1 MNLSITTSA
10 CALVLCAIASLA
22 GAAEVSGG
30 HWDGLVEVKPKRL
43 DAAFLLPG
51 ADFRPYKK
59 LMIDPV
65 EVAFKKDW
73 AKDYNRDAATLSQRL
88 TQEDIDRISQAARD
102 AFTEVFNEAYQKA
115 GLEIVT
121 TPGADVLRVRPGIMD
136 LYVTAPDNMSSG
148 RSRTYTDESGE
159 AMLFVEL
166 RDSTSGTLL
175 GRGLDRR
182 ATRNTGPRTDLE
194 QRHQPVRLPRALQAV
209 GGHERQGIQ
218 RFACNVAGSG
228 RPPAGPETRQLN
240 GDTTRCCSGMK
251 SRIASGPRAHL
262 DCC

>member
-10 CALVLCAIASLA
+10 CTLVLCAIASLA

-182 ATRNTGPRTDLE
+182 ATRNTGRVQISNSVTNLSDF
-194 QRHQPVRLPRALQAV
+194 RALFKQWADTSV
-209 GGHERQGIQ
+209 KGFNDLR
-218 RFACNVAGSG
+218 AMSPV
-228 RPPAGPETRQLN
+228 PADLQPGQ
-240 GDTTRCCSGMK
+240 K
-251 SRIASGPRAHL
+251 L
-262 DCC
+262 DN